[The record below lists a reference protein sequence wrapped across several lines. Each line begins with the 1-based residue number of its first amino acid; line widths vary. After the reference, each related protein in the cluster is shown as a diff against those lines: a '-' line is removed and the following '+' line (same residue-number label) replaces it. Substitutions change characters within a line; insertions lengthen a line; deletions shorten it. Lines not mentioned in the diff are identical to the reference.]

1 MKKYILVLLI
11 AIITSKTLR
20 LLEDEA
26 TENVDSQVKV
36 DENKKEQASK
46 LSFTGKIKSYVNDIC
61 DSYDRIAKSFK
72 ITKSESV
79 KEVITREGFS
89 KLKLESIVFVNK
101 NIKEEKY
108 EEYFEKRGKNL
119 GIKPQYLE
127 EFKTTVDSGQY
138 SESADMFRTSI
149 DYQDGRDN
157 NTYSSINVIIGE
169 GSRKNCYDV
178 IIHYF
183 SISAFQIADDL
194 VWIEQSNNYC
204 NIFQETKQKFITRP
218 KTLTEKQVTALV
230 DFYRILSLKFIG
242 ETFGISLKLPNLS

>member
-1 MKKYILVLLI
+1 MKKFILVLLI

-20 LLEDEA
+20 ILDDA

-36 DENKKEQASK
+36 DDSKKAAASK

-61 DSYDRIAKSFK
+61 DSYDRIAQSFK
-72 ITKSESV
+72 ITKSQSV

-89 KLKLESIVFVNK
+89 KLKLESTVFVNK
-101 NIKEEKY
+101 NLKGEKY
-108 EEYFEKRGKNL
+108 DKYFQDRAKTL
-119 GIKPQYLE
+119 GLKQKYLE
-127 EFKTTVDSGQY
+127 EFNTTIDSGKY
-138 SESADMFRTSI
+138 SENADMFKTSI

-157 NTYSSINVIIGE
+157 NTYSSINVIVGE
-169 GSRKNCYDV
+169 GSRTNCYDI

-194 VWIEQSNNYC
+194 LWIEESNNYC
-204 NIFQETKQKFITRP
+204 NIFQQTKQKFITRP
-218 KTLTEKQVTALV
+218 KTLTEKQVTALI

-242 ETFGISLKLPNLS
+242 ETFGIKLKLPNLS